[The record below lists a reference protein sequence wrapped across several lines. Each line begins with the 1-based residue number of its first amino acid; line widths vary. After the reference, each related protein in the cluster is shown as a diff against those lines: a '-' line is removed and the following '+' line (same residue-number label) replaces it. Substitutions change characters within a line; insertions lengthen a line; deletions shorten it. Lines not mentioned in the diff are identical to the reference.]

1 MAVHVGVIDY
11 GRGNL
16 QSIVKALEHVG
27 AFTSV
32 LTTAGVMR
40 ESNLLVLPGVGAFRE
55 GMKGLRE
62 RGLDE
67 GIYRFVESGR
77 AVLGICLGCQ
87 MLMTKSE
94 EFGCDDGLALIK
106 GDVVR
111 IPESAEP
118 IPNVGWKRL
127 LKVSSNQ
134 SRLPFP
140 SIREGEWA
148 YFVHSF
154 HCVPDDPGMVL
165 SHVRHGGNDIT
176 AIIGKDNLFGFQFH
190 PEKSGKGG
198 LEMLRDFLGLVA

>member
-1 MAVHVGVIDY
+1 MTIHVGVIDY

-16 QSIVKALEHVG
+16 KSIVKALEHVG

-32 LTTAGVMR
+32 LTTAAEMR
-40 ESNLLVLPGVGAFRE
+40 ESDLLVLPGVGAFGE

-67 GIYRFVESGR
+67 GIYRFVENGR

-94 EFGCDDGLALIK
+94 EFGEGGGLALIK
-106 GDVVR
+106 GDVIR
-111 IPESAEP
+111 IPESTETV
-118 IPNVGWKRL
+118 PNVGWKRL
-127 LKVSSNQ
+127 VKVSNDR

-140 SIREGEWA
+140 SIGEGKWA

-154 HCVPDDPGMVL
+154 HCVPDDPGVVL
-165 SHVRHGGNDIT
+165 SYVRHGGNDIT

-198 LEMLRDFLGLVA
+198 LEMLRDFLSLVA